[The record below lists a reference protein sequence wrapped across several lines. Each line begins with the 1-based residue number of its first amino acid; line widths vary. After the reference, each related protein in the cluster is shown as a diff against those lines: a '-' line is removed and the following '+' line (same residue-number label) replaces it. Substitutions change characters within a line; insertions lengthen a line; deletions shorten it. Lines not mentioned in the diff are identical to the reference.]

1 MLLPRSISKFIAVFR
16 GSVAPPL
23 IFMSV
28 LLGFWM
34 GMMPGWSGLHTA
46 LAVIVLVLNVHI
58 GLFLLSMGIG
68 KALSLAAAPVLYH
81 VGVWAHG
88 HLAGM
93 ISTLASTP
101 VIGITDFSRF
111 ALVGGLILG
120 PIVGAIA
127 GLALAFGVY
136 NFRRVMV
143 KVDEKSERFRKYY
156 SKFWVRI
163 LDWFIIGKRTKDVKS
178 MFAKAKYIRKAGVVL
193 AVVLVGG
200 FLAAAHILQGTALKG
215 YAVKALTQANKA
227 EADLDELSISILGG
241 DAKMG
246 GLQLTDPKNPQQN
259 QLTVEKAEA
268 DASIYELLLGRL
280 VLEKVLI
287 SQVRFNQ
294 ARQTPGTVLPQPPE
308 EQSFDPNRY
317 KIDAAD
323 LAKLDQYIKDAKKLK
338 EQLGKLRD
346 WLPSSDSNQPTV
358 AAQKEPEKYLEYLDA
373 RSLTPPTPR
382 MLAKQVLA
390 DKTEIPSPL
399 FGNSMIEV
407 TNLSD
412 APKAA
417 KLPITMQIKSYD
429 TPALL
434 KVVADYSKGG
444 NAPEVSGTFEG
455 LDLSKVQANLS
466 QNAGIA
472 FQSGQAS
479 GTFTGTATKENVDL
493 TISLSLKNLQAQGT
507 GKGVL
512 GLGAEQTSEVMKV
525 LKELTTT
532 IRVVGPVTEPRL
544 VFDTKGLT
552 KEFQDALVKAGK
564 ERLINEANKQIEKQ
578 LGGKLGDKLPTELKD
593 TLKKPGGGAL
603 DNLGGLLGGKK
614 KQEEKKK

>member
-1 MLLPRSISKFIAVFR
+1 
-16 GSVAPPL
+16 
-23 IFMSV
+23 
-28 LLGFWM
+28 
-34 GMMPGWSGLHTA
+34 
-46 LAVIVLVLNVHI
+46 
-58 GLFLLSMGIG
+58 
-68 KALSLAAAPVLYH
+68 
-81 VGVWAHG
+81 
-88 HLAGM
+88 
-93 ISTLASTP
+93 
-101 VIGITDFSRF
+101 
-111 ALVGGLILG
+111 
-120 PIVGAIA
+120 
-127 GLALAFGVY
+127 
-136 NFRRVMV
+136 
-143 KVDEKSERFRKYY
+143 
-156 SKFWVRI
+156 
-163 LDWFIIGKRTKDVKS
+163 
-178 MFAKAKYIRKAGVVL
+178 
-193 AVVLVGG
+193 
-200 FLAAAHILQGTALKG
+200 
-215 YAVKALTQANKA
+215 
-227 EADLDELSISILGG
+227 
-241 DAKMG
+241 
-246 GLQLTDPKNPQQN
+246 
-259 QLTVEKAEA
+259 
-268 DASIYELLLGRL
+268 
-280 VLEKVLI
+280 
-287 SQVRFNQ
+287 
-294 ARQTPGTVLPQPPE
+294 
-308 EQSFDPNRY
+308 
-317 KIDAAD
+317 
-323 LAKLDQYIKDAKKLK
+323 
-338 EQLGKLRD
+338 
-346 WLPSSDSNQPTV
+346 
-358 AAQKEPEKYLEYLDA
+358 
-373 RSLTPPTPR
+373 

-472 FQSGQAS
+472 FQGGQAS

-507 GKGVL
+507 GQGVL